1 MIPCL
6 YDNRETQF
14 INNGIGKLSDCISCL
29 VTEKRNGSYELK
41 LTYPVDGIHAE
52 DLSDG
57 NIILAKSSDKGRTQP
72 FRIYKVNTPLDGILT
87 VQARHISYQLNYSTV
102 SPCSVTSTTDDT
114 VLQVFEALL
123 ENASEPTP
131 FSFWSDIRSTAHFQ
145 MLTPTSFRSC
155 LGGVNGS
162 MLDTFG
168 GEFEW
173 DRYTVK
179 LHKARGADNGVRIV
193 YGKNLI
199 DFNMEKSIEDVI
211 TGVHPY
217 WKNPETGAVIE
228 LPEKIVKLSKSV
240 PYEKIGILDASE
252 KFEEEP
258 STDELRKY
266 AGDYLKNTSLT
277 EPKFDVT
284 IDFVKLSEAADYE
297 DVAQAEAVALCD
309 TVHVYVT
316 RLGIEVTAKVTETVY
331 NTLLE
336 RYESITLSNSV
347 TSSRNSSLTLSV
359 VTTAQAKSMIAV
371 ADNEIKMTVSRIY
384 ATKNTLEN
392 EYSTTVKVESM
403 ISAGD
408 EAVTLAFN
416 KTLESYST
424 TEQMNAQIKL
434 TEEGITQAY
443 TKKFED
449 YSTTL
454 EVKSM
459 IELSEEGI
467 TLAYTKKLEEYS
479 TTEEV
484 VSMLELSEE
493 GIYMSVSLALE
504 DYTKTDEIRST
515 FAMDPTSVRI
525 TSGLIAFASNT
536 IEIDSD
542 NFKLSSTGTVE
553 ATGSFTSGDPD
564 GYQMELD
571 SAQISGFYGGEL
583 VGSITMKNTRNW
595 TVDGNAYTYRGMLL
609 DSEDIKLESVLID
622 LNCEYLNVNYSS
634 NMYYYGSTGTIQVI
648 TDVYYDYITD
658 LVRALS
664 IDWTAGVASWI
675 STDIYYVSGVNW
687 QTLRFH
693 KGLLVTSL

>member
-6 YDNRETQF
+6 YNNRETQF

-41 LTYPVDGIHAE
+41 LTYPTDGIHAE
-52 DLSDG
+52 ELSDG
-57 NIILAKSSDKGRTQP
+57 NIILAKSSDKGQIQP
-72 FRIYKVNTPLDGILT
+72 FRIYKVTTPLDGILT
-87 VQARHISYQLNYSTV
+87 VQARHISYQLNYITV
-102 SPCSVTSTTDDT
+102 SPCSVTSSTDDT
-114 VLQVFEALL
+114 VLQVFDALL

-173 DRYTVK
+173 DRYMVK

-217 WKNPETGAVIE
+217 WKDPETGAVTE
-228 LPEKIVKLSKSV
+228 LPEKIVKLNKSV

-258 STDELRKY
+258 SIDDLRKY
-266 AGDYLKNTSLT
+266 AADYLKNTSLT

-316 RLGIEVTAKVTETVY
+316 RLGIEVTSKVTETVY

-384 ATKNTLEN
+384 ATKDTLESD
-392 EYSTTVKVESM
+392 YSTTVKVESM

-408 EAVTLAFN
+408 EAVTLAYK

-434 TEEGITQAY
+434 SEEGITQAY
-443 TKKFED
+443 TKKFE
-449 YSTTL
+449 S
-454 EVKSM
+454 
-459 IELSEEGI
+459 
-467 TLAYTKKLEEYS
+467 YS

-484 VSMLELSEE
+484 ESKIQLSEK
-493 GIYMSVSLALE
+493 GIQMSVTNTLKS
-504 DYTKTDEIRST
+504 YTKTSEIRSE

-553 ATGSFTSGDPD
+553 ATGSFMSGDSEN
-564 GYQMELD
+564 YRMVLN
-571 SAQISGFYGGEL
+571 SAQLTGFYHGEL

-622 LNCEYLNVNYSS
+622 LNCDYLNVNYGS
-634 NMYYYGSTGTIQVI
+634 NTYYYGSTGMIQVL
-648 TDVYYDYITD
+648 TDVEYSTIND
-658 LVRALS
+658 LVRDLTINFS
-664 IDWTAGVASWI
+664 SGIASWI
-675 STDIYYVSGVNW
+675 DTSLSYISGVSW

-693 KGLLVTSL
+693 KGLMVTSL